1 VPYKPTGL
9 GEPLTIKL
17 KQPEKS
23 TSHRKNSRYKSSAN
37 ATKEFIAWDGEET
50 RDEGY
55 CLFGNSK
62 GLYLRRPR
70 LGTEEMLELIIE
82 TGRQHPNK
90 FHVGFAFYYD
100 VNQILKDIGKM
111 RIAVLHK
118 TGRVTWHGYTIEH
131 IPHKIFTVSKFDD
144 ETGKRI
150 RVRIDDCF
158 TYFRSRFDKALRKY
172 KVGTDSELA
181 EITAGKDEREFFLWK
196 NIDVIE
202 SYWRKELRLL
212 VDLMNVIRGD
222 VNAAGFFIG
231 QWHGPGALASY
242 ALKEHGMQEYKKK
255 TPEEI
260 LLAVLSAYSA
270 GWFERFKVGIH
281 TGPIYTADI
290 NSAYVHAISLLPN
303 LAEGDW
309 EHVIDP
315 SPDKVF
321 TTRFALY
328 YIKLKGGFQD
338 FLASAHGVPMPLP
351 LRDKH
356 GVINHPSNAE
366 GWYWA
371 PEAALVA
378 GRDDVEITEAW
389 VFHDDGSYPFAW
401 VAKDYE
407 HRLLLQQLGNP
418 AEKVIKWM
426 LASLYGRQA
435 QRVGWNEQ
443 TLEPPP
449 WHQLEWAGYI
459 TSYCRSMCYR
469 AAMDVAVRGGL
480 VSIDTDGVISTVPFR
495 EEFLQNGIGEGLG
508 QWKLEEFAGM
518 IYIQNGIYWFI
529 GKDGQWVEP
538 KLRGMPKEQ
547 VKDERKVLEALAG
560 SGKIVLKKNS
570 FIGYGQAL
578 NTDWKRWR
586 TWETKE
592 HVIDINYSGKRQHLG
607 VTCRACKAGYNM
619 LECLHDLA
627 PVIPENVVS
636 VSHDLPWMNPKKVEI
651 WELTRHYAMAD
662 DL

>member
-1 VPYKPTGL
+1 VAYKIKECAT
-9 GEPLTIKL
+9 PLEFRIVEQK
-17 KQPEKS
+17 KE
-23 TSHRKNSRYKSSAN
+23 TSHRKNSKWKGHAN

-50 RDEGY
+50 RDKGY

-62 GLYLRRPR
+62 GLYARKPH

-82 TGRQHPNK
+82 TGRQYPNR
-90 FHVGFAFYYD
+90 FHVGYAFYYD

-118 TGRVTWHGYTIEH
+118 TNRVTWNGYTIEH
-131 IPHKIFTVSKFDD
+131 IPHKIFTVSKYDV
-144 ETGKRI
+144 ESGKRI

-158 TYFRSRFDKALRKY
+158 TYFRSRFDKALKKY
-172 KVGTDSELA
+172 GVGSKEELK
-181 EITAGKDEREFFLWK
+181 EVTAGKNDREFFMWK

-212 VDLMNVIRGD
+212 VDLMDLIRKD
-222 VNAAGFFIG
+222 VNAAGFYIG

-242 ALKEHGMQEYKKK
+242 ALKEHGMQEFKRK
-255 TPEEI
+255 TPDDI
-260 LLAVLSAYSA
+260 LPPVLSAYSA
-270 GWFERFKVGIH
+270 GWFERFKAGVHKGKV
-281 TGPIYTADI
+281 YTADI

-309 EHVIDP
+309 EYVLDP
-315 SPDKVF
+315 GADKVF
-321 TTRFALY
+321 ETRFALY
-328 YIKLKGGFQD
+328 HVKLKGSFKD
-338 FLASAHGVPMPLP
+338 FMLSAHGVPMPLP

-356 GVINHPSNAE
+356 GVINHPANVD

-389 VFHDDGSYPFAW
+389 IFHDDGTYPFKW
-401 VAKDYE
+401 VAESYE

-426 LASLYGRQA
+426 LASLYGRAA
-435 QRVGWNEQ
+435 QRVGWNEE
-443 TLEPPP
+443 TGDPPP
-449 WHQLEWAGYI
+449 WHQLEWAGFI

-480 VSIDTDGVISTVPFR
+480 VSIDTDGIISTVPFR
-495 EEFLQNGIGEGLG
+495 EEFLHNGTGEGLG
-508 QWKLEEFAGM
+508 QWKIEEFSEM
-518 IYIQNGIYWFI
+518 IYVQNGIYWL
-529 GKDGQWVEP
+529 KDMKGEWVEP
-538 KLRGMPKEQ
+538 KLRGIPKEQ
-547 VKDERKVLEALAG
+547 VKDEKKAIEALEG
-560 SGKIVLKKNS
+560 DGKIQLTKNS

-578 NTDWKRWR
+578 HSDWKRWR
-586 TWETKE
+586 TWETRD
-592 HVIDINYSGKRQHLG
+592 HVIDVNYSGKRQHIKM
-607 VTCRACKAGYNM
+607 TCRACKAGYKM
-619 LECLHDLA
+619 TECLHDLT
-627 PVIPENVVS
+627 PTIPENVVS
-636 VSHDLPWMNPKKVEI
+636 VSHDLPWMNPKKDSN
-651 WELTRHYAMAD
+651 WELARHFAMAD